1 MTNMQEAWENAKK
14 EQKLKTNMRIVG
26 KPVRGRGNNSWKETW
41 QRRFE
46 RCKEESDNIIED
58 LICIMLY
65 KKKHYN
71 VPLQYSKNSVS
82 KKCYRIFYIYDSR
95 NSIELDT
102 ICNICGVYNVKL
114 DLKVDDPNL
123 SKDLIK
129 IEKDIIQINILK
141 GYTVDKIINRVFLAK
156 LQYLIAR
163 MKVRNKYTTNTMAT
177 MYDIEG
183 DSLARILDPRSRKL
197 TPNSKVYNFSLI
209 TLLCIAKVVGAKVT
223 ISLLNGRQPI
233 IKKGLLHEYLQ
244 THAEGK
250 KYGTKRG
257 KFNLN
262 DINYE
267 LNPEFYYK
275 SMIPFGERNPNIRFE
290 DTILKQVLVESDN
303 IDKGIEIEPVSH
315 EEDKPESNVKKV
327 ERTNPI
333 TPEVVPVDDKI
344 IDNPVE
350 EQPIEVSTVQKS
362 SEEEQPKVETVPVA
376 SIEQVE
382 VAIGGVTVTVP
393 ANIVDKDGKKVI
405 RLAIDIAIK

>member
-1 MTNMQEAWENAKK
+1 MANMQEAWENAKK

-26 KPVRGRGNNSWKETW
+26 KSEESSKSVRGRGNNNWKETW

-46 RCKEESDNIIED
+46 RCKEESDSIIED

-71 VPLQYSKNSVS
+71 VPLQYSKKPVS

-344 IDNPVE
+344 IDNPAE
-350 EQPIEVSTVQKS
+350 EFPV
-362 SEEEQPKVETVPVA
+362 EEQPKVETVPVA